1 MNMSTFV
8 FSTSLCFPPFR
19 SKKNFEVVQAYLH
32 RFLKHYSDLIMTA
45 PDLREASK
53 ALRDEQEES
62 SRRIKQLVQ
71 HSLCLVGYLSN
82 LQS

>member
-1 MNMSTFV
+1 M
-8 FSTSLCFPPFR
+8 
-19 SKKNFEVVQAYLH
+19 H
-32 RFLKHYSDLIMTA
+32 RFLKHYADFIMTT

-62 SRRIKQLVQ
+62 SKRIKQLVQ